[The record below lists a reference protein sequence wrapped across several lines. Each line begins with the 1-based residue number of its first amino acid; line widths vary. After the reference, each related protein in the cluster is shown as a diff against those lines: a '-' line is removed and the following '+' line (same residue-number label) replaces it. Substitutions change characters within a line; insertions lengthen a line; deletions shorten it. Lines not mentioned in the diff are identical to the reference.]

1 MLFVALGNVRAGTTR
16 ERVGRRLQW
25 TYPEGMRVIGEYWL
39 QTPAPQIISI
49 AEADSLAPIMAATS
63 AWDDVISWTVVP
75 AVTAEQG
82 MDIARQMA

>member
-25 TYPEGMRVIGEYWL
+25 NYPEGIRVIGEYWL
-39 QTPAPQIISI
+39 QTPSPQIVSI
-49 AEADSLAPIMAATS
+49 CEADSIASLMAATS

-75 AVTAEQG
+75 AVTAEEG
-82 MDIARQMA
+82 MELARQMT